1 MTGMDDLIRTVTSQF
16 VRDDIPDF
24 RPGDIIRL
32 YERISEGARE
42 RLQPFEGVVLK
53 IAGTGVNKTVTVRR
67 VAAGVGVERTIP
79 LCSPKIARIEVV
91 KRNTV
96 RQSRPYWLRRVTR
109 IHKIQ

>member
-1 MTGMDDLIRTVTSQF
+1 MTGMDNLIRTVEAKF
-16 VRDDIPDF
+16 IRDEIPEF
-24 RPGDIIRL
+24 RPGDIICI
-32 YERISEGARE
+32 YEKLTEGAHE
-42 RLQPFEGVVLK
+42 RLHPFEGVVLK
-53 IAGTGVNKTVTVRR
+53 ISGTGANKTVTVRK

-79 LCSPKIARIEVV
+79 LYSPRIARIEVV